1 MSFGSSSKKLKTNR
15 ISSSSIINENKKNRL
30 VNHFSFVKKFKNT
43 ISKHIFD
50 NRSYLLSIESKN
62 ILISQAKNFN
72 CEALYSWEVQK
83 IFQQSVDF
91 YSNWMDKIISNNKFF
106 IQKEFKIIRYKRKV
120 VNNKGE
126 TIAFKG
132 KFKSYSFINKSTSLT
147 YLMNWLIFVEEN
159 NLDSV
164 LKSLVSKDSQP
175 LDSVKLSKALEF
187 NNKLNELR
195 NKPYWHRIK
204 TLIIN
209 KKNRMLNSMKEP
221 IVYTTGSYMKIPK
234 IGQTKHSHIFV
245 DDTNT
250 YQYWYNFRIGK
261 EHIHVPLSFNKNYH
275 ENINRFNLESI
286 HTVRL
291 NKKKGVDIGLT
302 YEDDKE
308 YFKPIDKDTT
318 ILKEQVC
325 GLDLNIASNFCTIAF
340 NDEVKAVDYN
350 RTYIEK
356 VVNYLKTFE
365 SKGFKQLT
373 TQEQLKFEKV
383 LGGVEFYF
391 KSLISSILKDLIKKG
406 ITDIVMENLDLSQC
420 KASFIKDET
429 LNIKYSKLIR
439 LLRLSSIKEWFK
451 EQANNKGIR
460 VHLTTP
466 SYTSKTCSNCQC
478 VEHTVRKGRV
488 FECTMCGHKDDAD
501 KNASKNIRNRIIEE
515 VLRFNFHEIKDGQYV
530 PLKMKRETVRT
541 KLTVL
546 YEADN
551 ERQRELLISKGK
563 ETSSFRA
570 M

>member
-91 YSNWMDKIISNNKFF
+91 YSNWMDKIISNNKFS

-147 YLMNWLIFVEEN
+147 NLMNWLIFVEEN

-204 TLIIN
+204 ALIVN

-234 IGQTKHSHIFV
+234 IGKTKHSHIFV
-245 DDTNT
+245 DDANT

-291 NKKKGVDIGLT
+291 NKKKGIDIGLT

-325 GLDLNIASNFCTIAF
+325 GIDLNIASNFCTIAF

-373 TQEQLKFEKV
+373 TQEQLKFEKL

-488 FECTMCGHKDDAD
+488 FECAMCGHKDDAD
-501 KNASKNIRNRIIEE
+501 ENASKNIRNRIIEE

-546 YEADN
+546 YEVDN

-563 ETSSFRA
+563 ETSYFSAR
-570 M
+570 